1 MLGCDVSSQPGGEC
15 CPSRDGTG
23 LGLVL
28 TKLGQSIYT
37 TEEGFLMERVESIY
51 YNIRDEEVSNY
62 LVIFMAKI
70 DWLPSFLAGR
80 KRLTMLI

>member
-1 MLGCDVSSQPGGEC
+1 MFHHSLGGKKC

-37 TEEGFLMERVESIY
+37 TEEGFLMERVESIS
-51 YNIRDEEVSNY
+51 RLS
-62 LVIFMAKI
+62 LQ
-70 DWLPSFLAGR
+70 AGNG
-80 KRLTMLI
+80 

>member
-1 MLGCDVSSQPGGEC
+1 
-15 CPSRDGTG
+15 
-23 LGLVL
+23 
-28 TKLGQSIYT
+28 
-37 TEEGFLMERVESIY
+37 MERVESIY
-51 YNIRDEEVSNY
+51 YNTRDEEVSNY

>member
-1 MLGCDVSSQPGGEC
+1 MFHHSLGGKHAVLH
-15 CPSRDGTG
+15 GTAQV

-37 TEEGFLMERVESIY
+37 TEEGFLMERVEGIY
-51 YNIRDEEVSNY
+51 YNNRDEEVSNY

-80 KRLTMLI
+80 KRLTKLI